1 MKNMKLA
8 LIGCGRWG
16 KIYAKTVSRLENI
29 EISALCTSNIENR
42 KFVGNSCHIFSN
54 WEDVFS
60 INYIDALILAVP
72 PLVQFKILAAN
83 TNIKIPVML
92 EKPLALSSEQSV
104 EIESLYSKENIV
116 SLVDHTYLFHPAYTT
131 LKENLPSIGM
141 IKNIVTKGGSFG
153 PFREHTPP
161 LWDYGPHDLSMC
173 LDIVKE
179 YPNHISSNRI
189 SSQIREKNLEE
200 VWEINLK
207 FPNGIHTK
215 STVGNGMK
223 EKIRT
228 IEINGDNGSL
238 IFDDLDKDKLK
249 ISKNSK
255 CTKICIPNENKL
267 PLDIVIETFIK
278 AVRGKQDARLGL
290 TLGSNIVTILEKC
303 DLKN

>member
-60 INYIDALILAVP
+60 INNIDALILAVP
-72 PLVQFKILAAN
+72 PLVQFKILATN
-83 TNIKIPVML
+83 SNIKIPVML
-92 EKPLALSSEQSV
+92 EKPLALSSRQSV

-116 SLVDHTYLFHPAYTT
+116 SLVDHIYLFHPAYTT

-141 IKNIVTKGGSFG
+141 IKNIITKGGSSG

-173 LDIVKE
+173 LDIAKE
-179 YPNHISSNRI
+179 YPNYISSTRI
-189 SSQIREKNLEE
+189 SSQIRKKNLEE
-200 VWEINLK
+200 VWELNLK

-215 STVGNGMK
+215 STVGNGMT
-223 EKIRT
+223 EKTRT
-228 IEINGDNGSL
+228 IEIIGENGSL
-238 IFDDLDKDKLK
+238 IFDDLNKDKLK
-249 ISKNSK
+249 INKNSK
-255 CTKICIPNENKL
+255 CTKIYISNENKL
-267 PLDIVIETFIK
+267 PLDIAIETFIN
-278 AVRGKQDARLGL
+278 AIRGKQDPRLGL